1 MASKR
6 AMNSALFFA
15 SVILVLASAVNGG
28 LVLHGHS
35 PCLAT
40 APTPT
45 ETPAPAPALVVPPTP
60 APTPVPTPSPAPPP
74 KCPLPLADLGVCL
87 NVALGNQLL
96 NQQCCS
102 QLSSLPSDTA
112 AFCLCEAIKV
122 KALVNLKVNVPN
134 ILKAC
139 GKVSAVTCVN

>member
-1 MASKR
+1 MPSHGANLGR
-6 AMNSALFFA
+6 NSSPSTSPGGATDTRTN
-15 SVILVLASAVNGG
+15 SGPDTIASAA
-28 LVLHGHS
+28 S
-35 PCLAT
+35 
-40 APTPT
+40 
-45 ETPAPAPALVVPPTP
+45 
-60 APTPVPTPSPAPPP
+60 
-74 KCPLPLADLGVCL
+74 
-87 NVALGNQLL
+87 QLL

-122 KALVNLKVNVPN
+122 KALVNMKVNVPN

>member
-6 AMNSALFFA
+6 AMNSALIFA

-35 PCLAT
+35 PCLGT

-60 APTPVPTPSPAPPP
+60 APTPGPSR
-74 KCPLPLADLGVCL
+74 
-87 NVALGNQLL
+87 
-96 NQQCCS
+96 
-102 QLSSLPSDTA
+102 
-112 AFCLCEAIKV
+112 
-122 KALVNLKVNVPN
+122 
-134 ILKAC
+134 
-139 GKVSAVTCVN
+139 

>member
-1 MASKR
+1 
-6 AMNSALFFA
+6 
-15 SVILVLASAVNGG
+15 
-28 LVLHGHS
+28 
-35 PCLAT
+35 
-40 APTPT
+40 
-45 ETPAPAPALVVPPTP
+45 
-60 APTPVPTPSPAPPP
+60 
-74 KCPLPLADLGVCL
+74 VCL